1 MPTAT
6 LCHCQTQ
13 AILPGQSLD
22 ALRQQEQEQ
31 AARLQQQGAVSVLTA
46 YDPRQWQLLRYRPG
60 VANRTS
66 GSRQRT
72 ARVTGLAMWPPAPEC
87 AASPSARRVSAD
99 DSLCRFV

>member
-31 AARLQQQGAVSVLTA
+31 AAWLQQQGAVSVLTA
-46 YDPRQWQLLRYRPG
+46 YDPRQWQLLR
-60 VANRTS
+60 
-66 GSRQRT
+66 
-72 ARVTGLAMWPPAPEC
+72 
-87 AASPSARRVSAD
+87 VSAWRGEQD
-99 DSLCRFV
+99 FRQQEMDGTCYRIGYVASGA

>member
-46 YDPRQWQLLRYRPG
+46 YDPRQWQLLR
-60 VANRTS
+60 
-66 GSRQRT
+66 
-72 ARVTGLAMWPPAPEC
+72 
-87 AASPSARRVSAD
+87 VSAWRSEQD
-99 DSLCRFV
+99 FRQQETDGACYRIGYVATGS